1 MFLGMAIDATGCHPD
16 SRWHSPGDP
25 LDPERQ
31 RRLAQQAERGGLDF
45 VTLDDS
51 MVIPEGP
58 CAALGRPDA
67 VTVLAG
73 IAPLTTTIG
82 LLATVTTTYCEPV
95 HVSRALATLDHISQG
110 RAGWRRRVVTAAA
123 EAAHFGPES
132 AAGADELHAEQAEF
146 TDVVTKLW
154 DSWEDGAEIR
164 EVATGRFLDR
174 SKLRHIEHAGPHFR
188 IKGPANVPRPPQGHP
203 VLAVDFDPRGHRA
216 PAPEADMVFVEVPDA
231 REARARVGAH
241 TLVIGEL
248 EVLFSGDHG
257 VSDWDGRTGD
267 AASRRSGFAGTPV
280 ELAQLLGDMWDSGDV
295 DGFHL
300 RPAFLPTTLSR
311 FAAEVVPVLRQ
322 RSWLRPH
329 RGTTLRARLGLP
341 AKAPNVFSA

>member
-25 LDPERQ
+25 LDPARQ

-51 MVIPEGP
+51 MTVPEGP
-58 CAALGRPDA
+58 CADLGRQDA
-67 VTVLAG
+67 LTVLAA

-82 LLATVTTTYCEPV
+82 LLATVTTTHCEPV
-95 HVSRALATLDHISQG
+95 HVSRALATLDHISRG

-123 EAAHFGPES
+123 EAAHFGSEPP
-132 AAGADELHAEQAEF
+132 AGWEELHAEQAEF

-164 EVATGRFLDR
+164 EMATGRFLDR
-174 SKLRHIEHAGPHFR
+174 SRVRHIDHAGPRFR

-216 PAPEADMVFVEVPDA
+216 PAPEADMVFVDVPDA
-231 REARARVGAH
+231 REARARVGAR
-241 TLVIGEL
+241 TRVIGEL
-248 EVLFSGDHG
+248 EVLFRGDHG
-257 VSDWDGRTGD
+257 VSDWGGV
-267 AASRRSGFAGTPV
+267 AGGVAPRRARFAGTPD
-280 ELAQLLGDMWDSGDV
+280 ELARLLGDTWDSGDV

-311 FAAEVVPVLRQ
+311 FAAEVVPALRR
-322 RSWLRPH
+322 RSWFRPH

>member
-1 MFLGMAIDATGCHPD
+1 MAIDATGCHPE

-25 LDPERQ
+25 LAPEHYRQ
-31 RRLAQQAERGGLDF
+31 LVQEAERGGFDF

-51 MVIPEGP
+51 MALPDGP
-58 CAALGRPDA
+58 RAALGRPDA

-82 LLATVTTTYCEPV
+82 LVPTVTTTHCEPV

-110 RAGWRRRVVTAAA
+110 RAGWRRRVVTAQA
-123 EAAHFGPES
+123 EAAHFGPEPPVRL
-132 AAGADELHAEQAEF
+132 DELHAEEAEF
-146 TDVVTKLW
+146 TEVVTRLW

-164 EVATGRFLDR
+164 EVAAGRFLDR
-174 SKLRHIEHAGPHFR
+174 SKLHRIDHAGRHFR

-216 PAPEADMVFVEVPDA
+216 PVHDADMVFVDVRDA
-231 REARARVGAH
+231 LEARARFGAR
-241 TLVIGEL
+241 TRVIGEL
-248 EVLFSGDHG
+248 EIRFAGDHG
-257 VSDWDGRTGD
+257 VSGRDGRTGAGD
-267 AASRRSGFAGTPV
+267 AASRCSGFAGSPI
-280 ELAQLLGDMWDSGDV
+280 ELVDLLGDMWDSGDV

-311 FAAEVVPVLRQ
+311 FVAEVVPVLRR
-322 RSWLRPH
+322 RSLLRP
-329 RGTTLRARLGLP
+329 RQGTSLRARLGLP
-341 AKAPNVFSA
+341 EKAPNVFTA